1 MRGRI
6 CLISSE
12 FLMKNELLHW
22 NYTVLFKILKMEI
35 AALLEAKLKNSAF
48 TNQAIFINEFILVPY
63 DPIHGARERDFI
75 FIATW
80 SDQSPTF
87 VDFSLDHDFT
97 SWQGPFLIWRQ

>member
-35 AALLEAKLKNSAF
+35 AALLEAKLKNYAS
-48 TNQAIFINEFILVPY
+48 TKQ
-63 DPIHGARERDFI
+63 
-75 FIATW
+75 
-80 SDQSPTF
+80 
-87 VDFSLDHDFT
+87 FSLMNSFW
-97 SWQGPFLIWRQ
+97 SPMIPSMELENAILFLSPYGLTKVLLL